1 VREIKFRAWNKENKK
16 MDYFHLTH
24 GDSYGIGGDI
34 FPEYEIMQYTGLK
47 DKNGKEI
54 YEGDI
59 MKVLDRDWVDMER
72 DTRTFVVYYAK
83 MFHSAKDKAQ
93 AQEDIRN
100 QIRKIESFI
109 EKIRNDALEGQ
120 RLMIEKGV
128 NDIIWNEDG
137 GLKSHDISYIVS
149 SVMHYLMNLKV
160 NK

>member
-1 VREIKFRAWNKENKK
+1 

-83 MFHSAKDKAQ
+83 DAFILTTPTGIKERESENPNTYNKNWIEAKLSREYGRDRF
-93 AQEDIRN
+93 E
-100 QIRKIESFI
+100 
-109 EKIRNDALEGQ
+109 
-120 RLMIEKGV
+120 
-128 NDIIWNEDG
+128 IIGNIYENPE
-137 GLKSHDISYIVS
+137 LLTITKE
-149 SVMHYLMNLKV
+149 N
-160 NK
+160 